1 MTDSLLAM
9 DRTPKPPPVPREI
22 GRAEAS
28 QETQD
33 KKLDY
38 EDLLV
43 VRMARARVSGD
54 PADLFTKEE
63 KERRIKGKCTC

>member
-1 MTDSLLAM
+1 M
-9 DRTPKPPPVPREI
+9 DCAPKPPPVPNVI
-22 GRAEAS
+22 GRAEAN
-28 QETQD
+28 QETED
-33 KKLDY
+33 TKLDY

-63 KERRIKGKCTC
+63 KERRMKGKCTC